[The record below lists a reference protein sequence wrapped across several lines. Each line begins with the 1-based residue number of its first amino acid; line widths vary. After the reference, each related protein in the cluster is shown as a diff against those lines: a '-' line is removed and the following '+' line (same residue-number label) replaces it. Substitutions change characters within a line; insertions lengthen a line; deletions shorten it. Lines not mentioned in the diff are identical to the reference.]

1 MTENTLY
8 NSETEKIDENE
19 VVTQVPEKRDY
30 EEELLKLIK
39 SDEPPERL
47 KEDLGDYHENDIAAI
62 LPELTQEERAK
73 LYRILGIE
81 KVSEIFPY
89 LDDVEEY
96 IEELPNEK
104 AADIIE
110 NMDADDA
117 VDVLEELEDDKKEEL
132 IKLMQKDS
140 VKDIKLIDSYD
151 DDMIGSKMTTNFI
164 AVKKN
169 LSIKQA
175 MRAVITEAGE
185 NDNISTLYA
194 VNDDDTFYGAIDLK
208 DLIRARDGTPLDNI
222 ITTAYPY
229 VYAKETVEECIDQ
242 LKDYEEDSIPVLN
255 GNNVLIGVITQSDIV
270 EVVHEELGD
279 DYAKLAGLTEAED
292 INEPLF
298 KSMRKRIPWLLALLA
313 LGLIVS
319 TVIGSFQSLI
329 TIPQLFILFSFQ
341 SLILDMGGNTG
352 TQSLGVTI
360 RVISDD
366 ELDKKNRFKFIFK
379 ELRVGF
385 FNGLLIGTLAFIA
398 VGIFLTFISPV
409 KDASKY
415 FGFEISAC
423 IGIAL
428 LCSMVVASLDG
439 TLIPILFKKIG
450 IDPAVASG
458 PLITTV
464 NDLVAV
470 CIYYGVSLLL
480 FVEIGLFTI

>member
-1 MTENTLY
+1 MD
-8 NSETEKIDENE
+8 ETEKIDENE

-151 DDMIGSKMTTNFI
+151 DYMIGSKMTTNFI

-329 TIPQLFILFSFQ
+329 TVPQLFILFSFQ

>member
-1 MTENTLY
+1 MD
-8 NSETEKIDENE
+8 ETEKIDENE

-151 DDMIGSKMTTNFI
+151 DNMIGSKMTTNFI

>member
-1 MTENTLY
+1 MDEM
-8 NSETEKIDENE
+8 EKIDENE

>member
-1 MTENTLY
+1 MD
-8 NSETEKIDENE
+8 ETEKIDENE

>member
-1 MTENTLY
+1 MD
-8 NSETEKIDENE
+8 ETEKIDENE

-439 TLIPILFKKIG
+439 TLIPILFKRIG

>member
-1 MTENTLY
+1 MDDNEILNEE
-8 NSETEKIDENE
+8 ETVN
-19 VVTQVPEKRDY
+19 QVPEKRDY

-39 SDEPPERL
+39 SNEPPEKLR
-47 KEDLGDYHENDIAAI
+47 EDLGDYHENDIAAI
-62 LPELTQEERAK
+62 LPELTQEERSK
-73 LYRILGIE
+73 LYKILGVE

-96 IEELPNEK
+96 IDELPNEN

-117 VDVLEELEDDKKEEL
+117 VDVLEELEEEKKEEI

-140 VKDIKLIDSYD
+140 VEDIKLIDSYD
-151 DDMIGSKMTTNFI
+151 DYMIGSKMTTNFI
-164 AVKKN
+164 SINKN

-194 VNDDDTFYGAIDLK
+194 VNDDNTFYGAIDLK
-208 DLIRARDGTPLDNI
+208 DLIRAREGTPLDNV

-229 VYAKETVEECIDQ
+229 VYAKETVEQCLDQ

-255 GNNVLIGVITQSDIV
+255 GNNELIGVITQSDIT
-270 EVVHEELGD
+270 EVVHEEFGD

-292 INEPLF
+292 LNEPLF
-298 KSMRKRIPWLLALLA
+298 KSMRKRIPWLLALLG
-313 LGLIVS
+313 LGLVVS

-329 TIPQLFILFSFQ
+329 TVKQLFILFSFQ

-360 RVISDD
+360 RVLSEED
-366 ELDKKNRFKFIFK
+366 LDRKSKFKFVFK

-385 FNGLLIGTLAFIA
+385 FNGLLIGSLAFLTL
-398 VGIFLTFISPV
+398 GIFYTWISPISGV
-409 KDASKY
+409 VPY

-423 IGIAL
+423 VGIAL
-428 LCSMVVASLDG
+428 LCSMIVASLDG
-439 TLIPILFKKIG
+439 TLIPMLFKKIG

-470 CIYYGVSLLL
+470 CIFYGISILL
-480 FVEIGLFTI
+480 FIEIGVFVI

>member
-1 MTENTLY
+1 MDEKEILDQEENL
-8 NSETEKIDENE
+8 SE
-19 VVTQVPEKRDY
+19 VPEKRDY

-47 KEDLGDYHENDIAAI
+47 REDLSDYHENDIASI
-62 LPELTQEERAK
+62 LPELSQEERAK
-73 LYRILGIE
+73 LYRLLGTE
-81 KVSEIFPY
+81 KMSEIFPY

-96 IEELPNEK
+96 IEELPSEK

-117 VDVLEELEDDKKEEL
+117 VDVLEELEDDKKEE
-132 IKLMQKDS
+132 I
-140 VKDIKLIDSYD
+140 IKLIDSYD

-164 AVKKN
+164 SVNKN

-194 VNDDDTFYGAIDLK
+194 VNDDNTFYGAIDLK
-208 DLIRARDGTPLDNI
+208 DLIRAREGTPLDNI

-229 VYAKETVEECIDQ
+229 VYAKETVEECIEQ

-255 GNNVLIGVITQSDIV
+255 ANNELIGVITQSDIT
-270 EVVHEELGD
+270 EVVHEEFGD

-292 INEPLF
+292 LNEPLF
-298 KSMRKRIPWLLALLA
+298 KSMRKRIPWLLALLG
-313 LGLIVS
+313 LGIVVS
-319 TVIGSFQSLI
+319 IIIGSFQSLI
-329 TIPQLFILFSFQ
+329 TIPQLIILFSFQ

-360 RVISDD
+360 RVLS
-366 ELDKKNRFKFIFK
+366 EENLDKKSKLKFVLK

-385 FNGLLIGTLAFIA
+385 FNGLLIGSLAFIA
-398 VGIFLTFISPV
+398 LGIFNTWISPIKGV
-409 KDASKY
+409 SPY

-423 IGIAL
+423 VGIAL
-428 LCSMVVASLDG
+428 LCSMVIASLDG

-470 CIYYGVSLLL
+470 CVYYGISLLL
-480 FVEIGLFTI
+480 FVEIGVFVV

>member
-1 MTENTLY
+1 MD
-8 NSETEKIDENE
+8 ETEKIDENE

-73 LYRILGIE
+73 LYRI
-81 KVSEIFPY
+81 
-89 LDDVEEY
+89 
-96 IEELPNEK
+96 
-104 AADIIE
+104 DIIE

-242 LKDYEEDSIPVLN
+242 K
-255 GNNVLIGVITQSDIV
+255 T
-270 EVVHEELGD
+270 
-279 DYAKLAGLTEAED
+279 
-292 INEPLF
+292 LF
-298 KSMRKRIPWLLALLA
+298 P
-313 LGLIVS
+313 
-319 TVIGSFQSLI
+319 
-329 TIPQLFILFSFQ
+329 
-341 SLILDMGGNTG
+341 
-352 TQSLGVTI
+352 
-360 RVISDD
+360 
-366 ELDKKNRFKFIFK
+366 
-379 ELRVGF
+379 
-385 FNGLLIGTLAFIA
+385 
-398 VGIFLTFISPV
+398 FLT
-409 KDASKY
+409 A
-415 FGFEISAC
+415 
-423 IGIAL
+423 
-428 LCSMVVASLDG
+428 
-439 TLIPILFKKIG
+439 
-450 IDPAVASG
+450 
-458 PLITTV
+458 ITC
-464 NDLVAV
+464 L
-470 CIYYGVSLLL
+470 
-480 FVEIGLFTI
+480 

>member
-1 MTENTLY
+1 MD
-8 NSETEKIDENE
+8 ETEKIDENE

-298 KSMRKRIPWLLALLA
+298 KGMRNRIPWLLALLA

>member
-1 MTENTLY
+1 MDDNEILNEE
-8 NSETEKIDENE
+8 ETVN
-19 VVTQVPEKRDY
+19 QVPEKRDY

-39 SDEPPERL
+39 SDEPPEKLR
-47 KEDLGDYHENDIAAI
+47 EDLGDYHENDIAAI
-62 LPELTQEERAK
+62 LPELTQEERSK
-73 LYRILGIE
+73 LYKILGVE

-96 IEELPNEK
+96 IDELPNEK

-117 VDVLEELEDDKKEEL
+117 VDVLEELEEEKKEEI

-140 VKDIKLIDSYD
+140 VEDIKLIDSYD

-164 AVKKN
+164 SINKN

-194 VNDDDTFYGAIDLK
+194 VNDDNTFYGAIDLK
-208 DLIRARDGTPLDNI
+208 DLIRAREGTPLDNV

-229 VYAKETVEECIDQ
+229 VYAKETVEQCLDQ

-255 GNNVLIGVITQSDIV
+255 GNNELIGVITQSDIT
-270 EVVHEELGD
+270 EVVHEEFGD

-292 INEPLF
+292 LNEPLF
-298 KSMRKRIPWLLALLA
+298 KSMRKRIPWLLALLG
-313 LGLIVS
+313 LGLVVS

-329 TIPQLFILFSFQ
+329 TVKQLFILFSFQ

-360 RVISDD
+360 RVLSEED
-366 ELDKKNRFKFIFK
+366 LDRKSKFKFAFK

-385 FNGLLIGTLAFIA
+385 FNGLLIGSLAFLTL
-398 VGIFLTFISPV
+398 GIFYTWISPISGV
-409 KDASKY
+409 VPY

-423 IGIAL
+423 VGIAL
-428 LCSMVVASLDG
+428 LCSMIVASLDG
-439 TLIPILFKKIG
+439 TLIPMLFKKIG

-470 CIYYGVSLLL
+470 CIFYGISILL
-480 FVEIGLFTI
+480 FIEIGVFVI

>member
-1 MTENTLY
+1 MD
-8 NSETEKIDENE
+8 ETEKIDENE

-470 CIYYGVSLLL
+470 CIYYGVSLFL

>member
-1 MTENTLY
+1 MD
-8 NSETEKIDENE
+8 ETEKIDENE

-229 VYAKETVEECIDQ
+229 VYAEETVEECIDQ

-428 LCSMVVASLDG
+428 L
-439 TLIPILFKKIG
+439 
-450 IDPAVASG
+450 
-458 PLITTV
+458 
-464 NDLVAV
+464 
-470 CIYYGVSLLL
+470 
-480 FVEIGLFTI
+480 

>member
-1 MTENTLY
+1 MD
-8 NSETEKIDENE
+8 ETEKIDENE

-242 LKDYEEDSIPVLN
+242 LKDYEEDSIPILN

>member
-1 MTENTLY
+1 MD
-8 NSETEKIDENE
+8 ETEKIDENE

-341 SLILDMGGNTG
+341 SLILDMGGNT
-352 TQSLGVTI
+352 
-360 RVISDD
+360 
-366 ELDKKNRFKFIFK
+366 
-379 ELRVGF
+379 
-385 FNGLLIGTLAFIA
+385 
-398 VGIFLTFISPV
+398 
-409 KDASKY
+409 
-415 FGFEISAC
+415 
-423 IGIAL
+423 
-428 LCSMVVASLDG
+428 
-439 TLIPILFKKIG
+439 
-450 IDPAVASG
+450 
-458 PLITTV
+458 
-464 NDLVAV
+464 
-470 CIYYGVSLLL
+470 
-480 FVEIGLFTI
+480 

>member
-1 MTENTLY
+1 M
-8 NSETEKIDENE
+8 DDNE
-19 VVTQVPEKRDY
+19 ILNEEEAVNQVPEKRDY

-39 SDEPPERL
+39 SNEPPEKLR
-47 KEDLGDYHENDIAAI
+47 EDLGDYHENDIAAI
-62 LPELTQEERAK
+62 LPELTQEERSK
-73 LYRILGIE
+73 LYKILGVE

-96 IEELPNEK
+96 IDELPNEK

-117 VDVLEELEDDKKEEL
+117 VDVLEELEEEKKEEI

-140 VKDIKLIDSYD
+140 VEDIKLIDSYD

-164 AVKKN
+164 SINKN

-194 VNDDDTFYGAIDLK
+194 VNDDNTFYGAIDLK
-208 DLIRARDGTPLDNI
+208 DLIRAREGTPLDNV

-229 VYAKETVEECIDQ
+229 VYAKETVEQCLDQ

-255 GNNVLIGVITQSDIV
+255 GNNELIGVITQSDIT
-270 EVVHEELGD
+270 EVVHEEFGD

-292 INEPLF
+292 LNEPLF
-298 KSMRKRIPWLLALLA
+298 KSMRKRIPWLLALLG
-313 LGLIVS
+313 LGLVVS

-329 TIPQLFILFSFQ
+329 TVKQLFILFSFQ

-360 RVISDD
+360 RVLSEED
-366 ELDKKNRFKFIFK
+366 LDRKSKFKFVFK

-385 FNGLLIGTLAFIA
+385 FNGLLIGSLAFLTL
-398 VGIFLTFISPV
+398 GIFYTWISPISGV
-409 KDASKY
+409 VPY

-423 IGIAL
+423 VGIAL
-428 LCSMVVASLDG
+428 LCSMIVASLDG
-439 TLIPILFKKIG
+439 TLIPMLFKKIG

-470 CIYYGVSLLL
+470 CIFYGISILL
-480 FVEIGLFTI
+480 FIEIGVFVI

>member
-1 MTENTLY
+1 MDDNEILNEE
-8 NSETEKIDENE
+8 ETVN
-19 VVTQVPEKRDY
+19 QVPEKRDY

-39 SDEPPERL
+39 SNEPPEKLR
-47 KEDLGDYHENDIAAI
+47 EDLGDYHENDIAAI
-62 LPELTQEERAK
+62 LPELTQEERSK
-73 LYRILGIE
+73 LYKILGVE
-81 KVSEIFPY
+81 KVSEIFPS

-96 IEELPNEK
+96 IDELPNEN

-117 VDVLEELEDDKKEEL
+117 VDVLEELEEEKKEEI

-140 VKDIKLIDSYD
+140 VEDIKLIDSYD
-151 DDMIGSKMTTNFI
+151 DYMIGSKMTTNFI
-164 AVKKN
+164 SINKN

-194 VNDDDTFYGAIDLK
+194 VNDDNTFYGAIDLK
-208 DLIRARDGTPLDNI
+208 DLIRAREGTPLDNV

-229 VYAKETVEECIDQ
+229 VYAKETVEQCLDQ

-255 GNNVLIGVITQSDIV
+255 GNNELIGVITQSDIT
-270 EVVHEELGD
+270 EVVHEEFGD

-292 INEPLF
+292 LNEPLF
-298 KSMRKRIPWLLALLA
+298 KSMRKRIPWLLALLG
-313 LGLIVS
+313 LGLVVS

-329 TIPQLFILFSFQ
+329 TVKQLFILFSFQ

-360 RVISDD
+360 RVLSEED
-366 ELDKKNRFKFIFK
+366 LDRKSKFKFVFK

-385 FNGLLIGTLAFIA
+385 FNGLLIGSLAFLTL
-398 VGIFLTFISPV
+398 GIFYTWISPISGV
-409 KDASKY
+409 VPY

-423 IGIAL
+423 VGIAL
-428 LCSMVVASLDG
+428 LCSMIVASLDG
-439 TLIPILFKKIG
+439 TLIPMLFKKIG

-470 CIYYGVSLLL
+470 CIFYGISILL
-480 FVEIGLFTI
+480 FIEIGVFVI

>member
-1 MTENTLY
+1 MD
-8 NSETEKIDENE
+8 ETEKIDENE

-398 VGIFLTFISPV
+398 VGIFLTFLSPV

>member
-1 MTENTLY
+1 MD
-8 NSETEKIDENE
+8 ETEKIDENE

-398 VGIFLTFISPV
+398 VAIFLTFISPV